1 MLRLNALARGWRA
14 LRPWRR
20 GARPRAAVVIVAY
33 TDLPRLRGCLESVF
47 GKTRYPGLA
56 VVVVDNSGEESVR
69 RFLGDEARRRP
80 GLTVVL
86 NESNLGFP
94 RAVNLGIE
102 AAGSCDYLALLNDD
116 TVVTPGWLGGLL
128 RHLETPGVELVG
140 PVTNW
145 AGNEARVEVAYE
157 TMEEMEAFA
166 AAYAR
171 RRRGV
176 IFDIPM
182 LAMYCVAMRRELID
196 RIGPLDERF
205 GIGMFEDDDFS
216 HRVRAAGGR
225 VVCAEDVF
233 VHHWG
238 RSSFG
243 AMEAEAYQRLF
254 DENRRKFEEKWGEP
268 WRPHA
273 SRPAGGGVP
282 RPAAPAPA
290 AVYRR

>member
-1 MLRLNALARGWRA
+1 MPRLNALARGWRA

-20 GARPRAAVVIVAY
+20 GARPRAAVVVVAY
-33 TDLPRLRGCLESVF
+33 THLPRLRSCLESVF
-47 GKTRYPGLA
+47 GKTGYPNLA
-56 VVVVDNSGEESVR
+56 VVVVDNSGAEDVR
-69 RFLGDEARRRP
+69 RFLGEEARRRSN
-80 GLTVVL
+80 LEVVL
-86 NESNLGFP
+86 NERNLGFP
-94 RAVNLGIE
+94 RAVNLGIA
-102 AAGSCDYLALLNDD
+102 AAGDCEYLALLNDD

-145 AGNEARVEVAYE
+145 AGNEARIEVDYE

-171 RRRGV
+171 RHRGM
-176 IFDIPM
+176 IFDLPM
-182 LAMYCVAMRRELID
+182 LAMYCVAMRRELVD

-243 AMEAEAYQRLF
+243 AMEAEAYRRLF

-273 SRPAGGGVP
+273 SRPP
-282 RPAAPAPA
+282 TAAA
-290 AVYRR
+290 YRR